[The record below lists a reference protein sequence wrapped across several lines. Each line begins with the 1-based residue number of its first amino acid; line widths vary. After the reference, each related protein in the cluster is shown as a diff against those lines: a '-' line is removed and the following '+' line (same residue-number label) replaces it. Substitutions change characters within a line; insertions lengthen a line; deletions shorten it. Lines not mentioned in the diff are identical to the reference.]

1 MGKTTSLALSI
12 KIAGRL
18 DGSLRAAIKSANSEV
33 SSISRTMSKVGTV
46 GLAAMTTMAVGTV
59 AALAD
64 CTKEAQAFEEEMAN
78 VVKYV
83 DGLADAT
90 GKISDNIWGGNGK
103 TFAENYSDMKKN
115 LIDLST
121 QIPVTIKDLTE
132 MAAAA
137 GQSGKGFDDLFSGGF
152 LRDVAMASKALDIDA
167 ETAGAWA
174 AKWEKSLD
182 ITHEGVMELLD
193 VINYLGA
200 NSPTTAAEIANVVNT
215 TASLGEVAGF
225 APSAIAALADA
236 MLAMGVGEDQAANS
250 ISRMIVNMSKGYSA
264 SKKQKEQWDALGLSA
279 EGVAAALQTDASG
292 TMIDVLERIGNL
304 DADKQVAALST
315 LFGQWAIKGAAK
327 LTGNLDV
334 YKDALA
340 MAGDPSLYSG
350 SMLRE
355 YNIKAGTTES
365 TSMMLGSAWRGLKIE
380 AGEAFLPAKQQLSQ
394 TLIDIMNDLRND
406 MPEIGELTEKMAT
419 ALSNGIS
426 TASEKLKESW
436 PKIKEVLEW
445 LIDNGDKVLKAVGGI
460 GLGFLGMKFAPQIE
474 GAARGVGSLLFGSKS
489 DGNGTRSGGL
499 LGGAKSLFGWGQ
511 KTGAALQSAGP
522 KGIFGWLKGTG
533 GSAVNAVKNSGAG
546 KYLGG
551 IWGSVKNAGG
561 MLGNTAPMQFIGNQI
576 KDIGGFL
583 GGAINQQL
591 LGGKG
596 IKGAITN
603 PIKSKIGGFLGGA
616 MINADI
622 FAQSGI
628 GKAIGGAVGA
638 GGGLLSSIWSGPL
651 GAFGSLF
658 SGAAPIIGAISGV
671 IALVSILGDHMEDIR
686 GIIGNVFGEGGLAV
700 FDGFMEKLQAIGDFI
715 SGLFE
720 EGGVAKALE
729 PLREMFSN
737 ALGEGGFLS
746 TLFGGK
752 DGGLAAFDGVVGIIQ
767 SVMDIVGQVVDFA
780 ETRVKPII
788 EKVFSFITETVIPR
802 VVEMFSENAPF
813 ISEIIGN
820 IGDAVMTGMDV
831 IADAIDFALPIIE
844 DIINVIMDIGEVAIP
859 AILAAIDV
867 FSEGIKNL
875 MEDIKLIFTG
885 LVDFVTGVFTGDWD
899 KAWQGIKEIFGG
911 VFDALVDLCKTPIN
925 AVIALINQ
933 AISGINKLG
942 ITIPDWVPGIGGNS
956 FSINIP
962 EIPMLAKGG
971 WTNGP
976 SIAGED
982 GREAVISFQ
991 RSQRARNL
999 ALWAQAGRKLGAPE
1013 LKTIGGGGGTGGITF
1028 APQIIIQGNAS
1039 KSDVD
1044 NAMHEAY
1051 EEFKEFMRRYERDR
1065 RRVAYG

>member
-12 KIAGRL
+12 KIAGKL

-33 SSISRTMSKVGTV
+33 SSISRTMSKVGTA
-46 GLAAMTTMAVGTV
+46 GLAAMTAMTVGTV
-59 AALAD
+59 AGFTE
-64 CTKEAQAFEEEMAN
+64 CTKEAKAFEEEMAN

-103 TFAENYSDMKKN
+103 TFAENYTDVKRN

-152 LRDVAMASKALDIDA
+152 LKDVAMASKALDIDA

-200 NSPTTAAEIANVVNT
+200 NSPTTAAEIANVVNA

-225 APSAIAALADA
+225 APPAIAALADA
-236 MLAMGVGEDQAANS
+236 MLAMGVADDQAANS
-250 ISRMIVNMSKGYSA
+250 LSRIVVNMSKGYSA
-264 SKKQKEQWDALGLSA
+264 TKKQKEQWEALGLTA
-279 EGVAAALQTDASG
+279 EGVAAALQVDASG

-355 YNIKAGTTES
+355 YSIKAGTS
-365 TSMMLGSAWRGLKIE
+365 NSLDMMRENAWRGLKIT
-380 AGEAFLPAKQQLSQ
+380 AGEAFLPAKKQISQ

-406 MPEIGELTEKMAT
+406 MPEIGELTEKVAT

-445 LIDNGDKVLKAVGGI
+445 LIENGDKVLKAVGGI

-474 GAARGVGSLLFGSKS
+474 GAARGAGSLLFGSKS
-489 DGNGTRSGGL
+489 AGNGTHSGGL

-511 KTGAALQSAGP
+511 KTGAAIQSAGP
-522 KGIFGWLKGTG
+522 QGIFGWLKGKG
-533 GSAVNAVKNSGAG
+533 GSAVNAVKNSGAA
-546 KYLGG
+546 KYLSGV
-551 IWGSVKNAGG
+551 WGAWGNAGAAGMDAAKATGSAAWNTIQALWPRKGPGTSVASLNGEAPLWQTVMWRNASMKQAGSG
-561 MLGNTAPMQFIGNQI
+561 MLGSLGN
-576 KDIGGFL
+576 L
-583 GGAINQQL
+583 G
-591 LGGKG
+591 K
-596 IKGAITN
+596 
-603 PIKSKIGGFLGGA
+603 
-616 MINADI
+616 
-622 FAQSGI
+622 
-628 GKAIGGAVGA
+628 A
-638 GGGLLSSIWSGPL
+638 GGGLLSSIWGGPL

-658 SGAAPIIGAISGV
+658 SGAVPIIGAISGV

-746 TLFGGK
+746 TLFGGQ
-752 DGGLAAFDGVVGIIQ
+752 DNGLAAFDGVVGIIQ

-788 EKVFSFITETVIPR
+788 EEVFSFITETVIPR
-802 VVEMFSENAPF
+802 VVEIFSENAPI

-867 FSEGIKNL
+867 FSEGITNL

-885 LVDFVTGVFTGDWD
+885 LVDFITGVFTGDWD

-925 AVIALINQ
+925 AVIALINK
-933 AISGINKLG
+933 AIGGINKLG
-942 ITIPDWVPGIGGNS
+942 ITIPDWVPEFGGKN

-991 RSQRARNL
+991 RGVRARNL
-999 ALWAQAGRKLGAPE
+999 ALWAQAGKKLGAPD
-1013 LKTIGGGGGTGGITF
+1013 LKTIGGGGGGTGGGITF
-1028 APQIIIQGNAS
+1028 APQIIIQGNAD
-1039 KSDVD
+1039 KNEVAE
-1044 NAMHEAY
+1044 AMREAY
-1051 EEFKEFMRRYERDR
+1051 EQFKEFMNRYERDR

>member
-12 KIAGRL
+12 KIAGKL

-103 TFAENYSDMKKN
+103 TFAENYTDMKKN

-236 MLAMGVGEDQAANS
+236 MLAMGVADDQAANS
-250 ISRMIVNMSKGYSA
+250 ISRIVVNMSKGYSA
-264 SKKQKEQWDALGLSA
+264 TKKQKEQWEALGLTA

-327 LTGNLDV
+327 LVGNLDV

-365 TSMMLGSAWRGLKIE
+365 TSMMLGNAWRGLKIA

-406 MPEIGELTEKMAT
+406 MPEIGELTRRMSE
-419 ALSNGIS
+419 ALAGGIS
-426 TASEKLKESW
+426 TASEKIKEAW
-436 PKIKEVLEW
+436 PKIKEMLEW
-445 LIDNGDKVLKAVGGI
+445 LMNNGDKVAKSIGGI
-460 GLGFLGMKFAPQIE
+460 ALGFLGMKFAPQIE
-474 GAARGVGSLLFGSKS
+474 GAARGAGSMLFGKS
-489 DGNGTRSGGL
+489 NGAGKRTGGML
-499 LGGAKSLFGWGQ
+499 NGLGSLFGWGQ
-511 KTGAALQSAGP
+511 KTGAAIQSAGP
-522 KGIFGWLKGTG
+522 KGIFGWLKGKG
-533 GSAVNAVKNSGAG
+533 GNAVKAAKNSGVA
-546 KYLGG
+546 KYLSGV
-551 IWGSVKNAGG
+551 WGAWGNASAAGMDAAKATGSAAWNTIQALWPRKGPGTSVASLNGEAPLWQTVMWRTASMKQAGSG
-561 MLGNTAPMQFIGNQI
+561 MLGSLGN
-576 KDIGGFL
+576 L
-583 GGAINQQL
+583 G
-591 LGGKG
+591 K
-596 IKGAITN
+596 
-603 PIKSKIGGFLGGA
+603 
-616 MINADI
+616 
-622 FAQSGI
+622 
-628 GKAIGGAVGA
+628 A
-638 GGGLLSSIWSGPL
+638 GGGLLSSIWSAPL
-651 GAFGSLF
+651 AGFGSLLA
-658 SGAAPIIGAISGV
+658 GAAPIIGVISSI
-671 IALVSILGDHMEDIR
+671 IAVVSILGDHLEDIR
-686 GIIGNVFGEGGLAV
+686 GIVEKVFGDKGLAV
-700 FDGFMEKLQAIGDFI
+700 FDKFVDKLRVVKDFI
-715 SGLFE
+715 GGLFVD
-720 EGGVAKALE
+720 GGVAKALA
-729 PLREMFSN
+729 PLREGLAGFV
-737 ALGEGGFLS
+737 GEN
-746 TLFGGK
+746 
-752 DGGLAAFDGVVGIIQ
+752 GLAAFDALVNILQSVMGVVGRL
-767 SVMDIVGQVVDFA
+767 VDFSV
-780 ETRVKPII
+780 TKVKPII
-788 EKVFSFITETVIPR
+788 LEIFTYITQTVIPGIMN
-802 VVEMFSENAPF
+802 VFALAEPY
-813 ISEIIGN
+813 ISGIISNLGN
-820 IGDAVMTGMDV
+820 AVMTGMDI
-831 IADAIDFALPIIE
+831 IAGAIKAAIPVVEWII
-844 DIINVIMDIGEVAIP
+844 DVIMSIGTVAIP
-859 AILAAIDV
+859 AILAAVEV
-867 FSEGIKNL
+867 FSGGIRQL
-875 MEDIKLIFTG
+875 MEDIKSIFTG
-885 LVDFVTGVFTGDWD
+885 LVDFVAGAFTGDWQR
-899 KAWQGIKEIFGG
+899 AWQGVKEVFGG
-911 VFDALVDLCKTPIN
+911 IFNSLADLLKTPMN
-925 AVIALINQ
+925 AVIAMINR
-933 AISGINKLG
+933 AISGINSLG
-942 ITIPDWVPGIGGNS
+942 IKIPDWVPEFGGRN
-956 FSINIP
+956 FSLNIP
-962 EIPMLAKGG
+962 PIPMLAKGG

-999 ALWAQAGRKLGAPE
+999 ALWSQAGKKLGAPE
-1013 LKTIGGGGGTGGITF
+1013 LKTIGGGGGGTGGGFTF
-1028 APQIIIQGNAS
+1028 APQIIIQGNAD
-1039 KSDVD
+1039 KNDV
-1044 NAMHEAY
+1044 AEALREAY
-1051 EEFKEFMRRYERDR
+1051 AQFKEFANRYERER